1 MAAPK
6 LGPNPPGPPRVPIPP
21 DPSTVARMSALP
33 LPRKLAL
40 AASDIKL
47 AHSVFALPFALLA
60 AFLAVRVE
68 GSATVVD
75 WGRFAG
81 QLALIVVCMV
91 AARTWAM
98 LVNRVA
104 DRRFDA
110 QNPRTARRAFASG
123 ALSERDGKA
132 MLAASAGAFVVAT
145 TLFGVLYA
153 NWAPLAFSP
162 AILAWLAFYSFTKR
176 FTALCH
182 IVLGVALAL
191 SPLAAGV
198 AVAGLN
204 ALTAHENAPA
214 LWWLAGMITVWVAGF
229 DVIYALADRDFDRGR
244 GLRSIPAA
252 LGWSGAAWVSRA
264 LHLLAIVALTLV
276 WATSTS
282 LRTLFLV
289 GVALTAALLITEHIV
304 LAIRRER
311 GLDIAFFTLN
321 GIVSLA
327 LGLLGIADSLRG

>member
-1 MAAPK
+1 
-6 LGPNPPGPPRVPIPP
+6 
-21 DPSTVARMSALP
+21 MSSLP

-68 GSATVVD
+68 GPGTVVD

-81 QLALIVVCMV
+81 QLGLIVVCMV

-110 QNPRTARRAFASG
+110 ANPRTAKRAFASG
-123 ALSERDGKA
+123 ELSPRDGA
-132 MLAASAGAFVVAT
+132 VLLGGSAGVFVVAT
-145 TLFGVLYA
+145 GLFGVFYG
-153 NWAPLAFSP
+153 NWAPAAFSP

-198 AVAGLN
+198 AVAGLG
-204 ALTAHENAPA
+204 ALGPHENAAA

-252 LGWSGAAWVSRA
+252 LGWSGAAWVSRG
-264 LHLLAIVALTLV
+264 LHVLAIVALVLV
-276 WATSTS
+276 WAESAS
-282 LRTLFLV
+282 LGGLFLLGV
-289 GVALTAALLITEHIV
+289 GLTAGLLVTEHAV
-304 LAIRRER
+304 LAVRRER
-311 GLDIAFFTLN
+311 GLNVAFFTLN
-321 GIVSLA
+321 GVVSVA
-327 LGLLGIADSLRG
+327 LGLLGIADTLRA